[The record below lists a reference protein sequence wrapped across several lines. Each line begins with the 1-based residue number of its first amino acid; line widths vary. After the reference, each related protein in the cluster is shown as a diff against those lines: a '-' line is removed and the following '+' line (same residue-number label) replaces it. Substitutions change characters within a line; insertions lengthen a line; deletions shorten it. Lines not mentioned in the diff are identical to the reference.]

1 MNRRRCARILSG
13 MFLASL
19 LALPAQALTLEQAR
33 TLLTDAY
40 IDPVPQEV
48 LDQTSISAMLEQ
60 LGDPYTQYFTAEEY
74 QAFLSSM
81 EDASLVGIGVVSIA
95 GTDGMTITSVL
106 EGSPAQAAGLREGDR
121 IVAVDGR
128 STLGVDAAQ
137 VSSWIQGEAGTQVT
151 VTYQRGEEKH
161 TVTLTRAAITV
172 PTTTSRLVEGRVGYL
187 ECTTFGTDTY
197 PHIQEGI
204 SACQDEA
211 RVWVM
216 DLRGNGGGLTS
227 AASQAVSAFTDA
239 QNTGYLRDGSGSY
252 GAFSSSLSPLTDK
265 AVIVLS
271 DGYTA
276 SSSELFSA
284 CIRDLNAGIVVG
296 GRTFG
301 KGVAQTLFDQSVYP
315 DYFPDGDA
323 MKITTNRYFSP
334 AGATTDTVGIIP
346 HLLVDPDLAD
356 EVAILLSAAPPDG
369 DTAGYY
375 RLDLGWRWYIDGE
388 QASSPAYRDAFA
400 QLLSAIPPTVDL
412 WQGTGGSN
420 GWTCVSPEEAAQTY
434 GLTYLDR
441 SFSDTSASPY
451 AESIDLLASY
461 QILSGT
467 GDGTFHPE
475 DSLTRAELAT
485 MLAAALNCNMPS
497 SPAVFSDVSMDSW
510 YGPSVYAL
518 EQLGLLSGDGKGK
531 FHPDDPVTHEQ
542 LFSILARL
550 AENLSLNFYE
560 ASKGIPE
567 DTMDSAALRAYAPW
581 ARESVWLLTNGHQNL
596 FGQPLSLLW
605 DSPEQIAPQDAATRE
620 ETASLLCQVLIYTG
634 VLPV

>member
-60 LGDPYTQYFTAEEY
+60 LGDRYTQYFTAEEY

-204 SACQDEA
+204 SAYQDEA

-400 QLLSAIPPTVDL
+400 QLLSAIPPHSGPVAGDRRLQRLDLCLPGRGRSDL
-412 WQGTGGSN
+412 W
-420 GWTCVSPEEAAQTY
+420 P
-434 GLTYLDR
+434 
-441 SFSDTSASPY
+441 
-451 AESIDLLASY
+451 DLPGPLLLRHVG
-461 QILSGT
+461 QPLCRV
-467 GDGTFHPE
+467 H
-475 DSLTRAELAT
+475 R
-485 MLAAALNCNMPS
+485 
-497 SPAVFSDVSMDSW
+497 PA
-510 YGPSVYAL
+510 
-518 EQLGLLSGDGKGK
+518 GLLSDPLRHRGRDLPSGGLSDPGRACHHAGRGPQLQYALQPRRLFRRVHGQLVWSLGLCSGAAGSSLRRRKGEV
-531 FHPDDPVTHEQ
+531 PP
-542 LFSILARL
+542 R
-550 AENLSLNFYE
+550 
-560 ASKGIPE
+560 
-567 DTMDSAALRAYAPW
+567 
-581 ARESVWLLTNGHQNL
+581 
-596 FGQPLSLLW
+596 
-605 DSPEQIAPQDAATRE
+605 
-620 ETASLLCQVLIYTG
+620 
-634 VLPV
+634 